1 MFYKLLRERVWKKKS
16 IHLRHV
22 HLMFENDDVFP
33 CEEPHC
39 VGVYEIACLH
49 KTSQEVLRTCGS
61 TLPWRIRSQKARAS
75 ATNFQ
80 VPIYICFQVPNTLP
94 LFSFLSASHPGAIL
108 APWTMGPSH
117 SPFWH
122 VVVVV
127 VVGLPYPV
135 HPPLI
140 YIDSLFP

>member
-1 MFYKLLRERVWKKKS
+1 MEKKS
-16 IHLRHV
+16 IRLRHV

-39 VGVYEIACLH
+39 VGVYEIVCPH

-75 ATNFQ
+75 ATNFSSA
-80 VPIYICFQVPNTLP
+80 YIHMLP
-94 LFSFLSASHPGAIL
+94 STQHPSFIFILSASHLGAIL
-108 APWTMGPSH
+108 APWTRGPSH

-122 VVVVV
+122 VVVV

-140 YIDSLFP
+140 CIDSLFP